1 MFSKMKMQY
10 VSVEEMNKL
19 LKLTNEK
26 FQITEEEIN
35 NGTLILPKYWY
46 HRIDDKITNFHLYIN
61 DGWLKDKCKLKC
73 TTKTIHYVCKK
84 DGSEAL
90 EHKTGM
96 EAYCLLQRM
105 TKFKIEMN
113 NYEYC
118 DYSKSYMFD
127 GKEIATISGFRYKNK
142 RFIGKRVFAYGYDLN
157 SSYSAA
163 MLNDMPDTSKPYRIG
178 ILKQGEIGFN
188 QSIDDQGFYYLKAT
202 TKVGELCEYIFP
214 LMKSPFE
221 HFVEYY
227 YKKKKEA
234 KTKQERQYYKD
245 ILNFAVGFIR
255 RKNPFIHSAILTYAR
270 DKILNL
276 VDCNT
281 IYSNTDSIIS
291 LTRRY
296 DIEEE
301 LGLNVGEF
309 KLEHNNEQFALTESG
324 YQWGFELPS
333 ISGKSKQW
341 FDNAYPNGFDILR
354 DPLPKDA
361 NLYEFNPKTRQLEL
375 KEGN

>member
-1 MFSKMKMQY
+1 MFSKMKMVY

-19 LKLTNEK
+19 LKLAKPK
-26 FQITEEEIN
+26 FELTQEELEY
-35 NGTLILPKYWY
+35 GRLSFPKCWY

-61 DGWLKDKCKLKC
+61 DGWLKDKHKLKC
-73 TTKTIHYVCKK
+73 TTRTVHYVCKK
-84 DGSEAL
+84 DGSEAM

-105 TKFKIEMN
+105 TKFQIEMP
-113 NYEYC
+113 NYEYIEG
-118 DYSKSYMFD
+118 YGYHFD
-127 GKEIATISGFRYKNK
+127 GQPIATISGFRYKNHQY
-142 RFIGKRVFAYGYDLN
+142 IGRRVFAYGYDLN

-163 MLNDMPDTSKPYRIG
+163 MLKDMPDTSKPYRTG

-202 TKVGELCEYIFP
+202 KEIGEFCEWIFP
-214 LMKSPFE
+214 IMKSPFA

-227 YKKKKEA
+227 YEKKA
-234 KTKQERQYYKD
+234 KATTKQERQYYKD

-270 DKILNL
+270 DRILEL
-276 VDCNT
+276 VDTNT

-291 LTRRY
+291 VTRRY
-296 DIEEE
+296 DIEDE
-301 LGLNVGEF
+301 LGSNVGEF

-324 YQWGFELPS
+324 YQWGNELPS

-341 FDNAYPNGFDILR
+341 FANAYPNGFDILR
-354 DPLPKDA
+354 DKLPQNA
-361 NLYEFNPKTRQLEL
+361 NVWQYNKLTRQLER
-375 KEGN
+375 ND